1 MCKSRFAE
9 HYPSMQ
15 LHPQLHRFAVC
26 SGFRIEVYLR
36 HTPCTLNYCFPIVR
50 HFYRISSIMKIKKQ
64 EPHIKMC
71 GSCLCRLLFFLF
83 VGLTNLACGRVYPRY
98 FIRIL
103 ALPLSLSLAILF
115 SRICLTRSRVSPS
128 WSPISSSPFS

>member
-1 MCKSRFAE
+1 MYFLSDEVRKQQGEGSKY
-9 HYPSMQ
+9 HYDGV
-15 LHPQLHRFAVC
+15 RYF
-26 SGFRIEVYLR
+26 VYVF
-36 HTPCTLNYCFPIVR
+36 NEF
-50 HFYRISSIMKIKKQ
+50 FIMKIKKQ

-103 ALPLSLSLAILF
+103 ALPLSLSLTILF

>member
-1 MCKSRFAE
+1 MYFLSDEVRKQQGEALNITMMVSDILYMCLMSF
-9 HYPSMQ
+9 
-15 LHPQLHRFAVC
+15 F
-26 SGFRIEVYLR
+26 
-36 HTPCTLNYCFPIVR
+36 
-50 HFYRISSIMKIKKQ
+50 IMKIKKQ